1 MLDATNSRL
10 SVIDQGDRPGQEN
23 PWPDGIG
30 FTTFVEK
37 VRQRRHMIML
47 VTLVGAAVG
56 WAASLAYVAV
66 RVPAFSASSELLIS
80 NTTLQL
86 SGLDA
91 AVTQILVENSL
102 IESAIEVLRSGRV
115 LDRVVG
121 KVGLEE
127 IERISPRSY
136 ALPWSA
142 FYSEPESSNASRR
155 QAAIA
160 LLRSN
165 TTVKRVGASQIVSV
179 RARALTAMDAA
190 RLTNE
195 IAGAFVKELY
205 DANAVVT
212 TSAALRE
219 RIKVLGPT
227 ARIISEAAPPK
238 SKDPP
243 MAAIA
248 MLLGIMLGGTLGAG
262 SSLALALF
270 DRRLRA
276 AEQLA
281 AVTSVECFGYVPRIN
296 PQSLLPSEPDYNFD
310 LESMLRRSV
319 LRRLRSAMLERST
332 RVPHIVGVTSCRAA
346 EGKTTLAANLARF
359 IAREGSPVLLID
371 ACCPDV
377 ASGLGQGDTPGLQEV
392 LRGTAALDDVILDDI
407 CLNLD
412 FLPSGK
418 ALGDLDLV
426 WGNLVQAIN
435 GGRERCYEWVILD
448 LPALATAVDVR
459 AAGQVF
465 DDLLIVVEWGS
476 TSEGQ
481 LQHGLRALGSMRDRI
496 VGTVIN
502 KIPWTSIDSET
513 ASLAHVLMRT
523 QSRRPINTQSWVRRI
538 SAMLMASHIPIAVSA
553 TVNAKAAML
562 ASMRWRKSSGCAP
575 GRVPPGNASDEN
587 QDRLLGRR
595 PGCDDHRSEI
605 ADGEAQL

>member
-1 MLDATNSRL
+1 MLDATNSR
-10 SVIDQGDRPGQEN
+10 VAIIDEGDWPGQQN
-23 PWPDGIG
+23 PWRDGG
-30 FTTFVEK
+30 GRTFVEK
-37 VRQRRHMIML
+37 VRQRRHMMMVL
-47 VTLVGAAVG
+47 VLVGAVVG
-56 WAASLAYVAV
+56 WVASLVYIGV
-66 RVPAFSASSELLIS
+66 RVPAFSASSEILIS

-86 SGLDA
+86 SGPDA
-91 AVTQILVENSL
+91 VVTQILVENSL
-102 IESAIEVLRSGRV
+102 VENAIEVLRSGRV
-115 LDRVVG
+115 LGRVIDKLG
-121 KVGLEE
+121 FEE
-127 IERISPRSY
+127 IGRISPRSHL
-136 ALPWSA
+136 LPWSA
-142 FYSEPESSNASRR
+142 SYSESESSDTSKK
-155 QAAIA
+155 QVAIA
-160 LLRSN
+160 LLRAN
-165 TTVKRVGASQIVSV
+165 TTVKRVGSSQIIQI

-195 IAGAFVKELY
+195 IAGAFVQEQY
-205 DANAVVT
+205 DANAVVS

-227 ARIISEAAPPK
+227 ARIISEAVPPMSQDPPK
-238 SKDPP
+238 P
-243 MAAIA
+243 AIA
-248 MLLGIMLGGTLGAG
+248 MLLGIILGGVLGAG
-262 SSLALALF
+262 SGLCWAGF
-270 DRRLRA
+270 NRRLRA

-281 AVTSVECFGYVPRIN
+281 AVTSVECFGYVPLIN
-296 PQSLLPSEPDYNFD
+296 PPSSKAGIIPSLSPDGLGQFGPYPAPASRSPRGAPSND
-310 LESMLRRSV
+310 LESILRRSV

-392 LRGTAALDDVILDDI
+392 LRGTAALDDVILETFF

-502 KIPWTSIDSET
+502 KAPWTSIDSET
-513 ASLAHVLMRT
+513 ASLA
-523 QSRRPINTQSWVRRI
+523 Q
-538 SAMLMASHIPIAVSA
+538 A
-553 TVNAKAAML
+553 
-562 ASMRWRKSSGCAP
+562 G
-575 GRVPPGNASDEN
+575 GRVAMIIDPKSRTARHSYDQEKI
-587 QDRLLGRR
+587 Q
-595 PGCDDHRSEI
+595 
-605 ADGEAQL
+605 